1 MLTSLSEHQIF
12 SLLSLEKA
20 VLCATMLVPDFDAL
34 PMCIATVDALLRR
47 LAILDSV
54 SIDYYRAELVHC
66 RCVVEQQHK
75 DRLQL
80 VILH

>member
-1 MLTSLSEHQIF
+1 
-12 SLLSLEKA
+12 
-20 VLCATMLVPDFDAL
+20 MLVADFHAM
-34 PMCIATVDALLRR
+34 PMCIAAVDALLRR

-66 RCVVEQQHK
+66 RCVVEQQHE

-80 VILH
+80 VILHQVYSQPLQIFDRS

>member
-1 MLTSLSEHQIF
+1 
-12 SLLSLEKA
+12 
-20 VLCATMLVPDFDAL
+20 MLVADFHAM
-34 PMCIATVDALLRR
+34 PMCIAPVDALLQR

-66 RCVVEQQHK
+66 RCVVEQQHE

-80 VILH
+80 VILHQMYNQPLQIFDRS